1 MLSVETQVGIR
12 MKDFGRREPLSY
24 KLVYELPGDPTPLAA
39 TTDHPQPELAHLE
52 TKIAKTGYVAG
63 NSMIVEVALYH
74 APQPFPNFRQWL
86 MHQPQ
91 KYLPD
96 LLQFG
101 QESLTDGLAQHEE
114 FAVLPGLST
123 NMREPQKV
131 KCFPFPR
138 SFRFVA
144 AKRPNSIRRVL
155 SG

>member
-1 MLSVETQVGIR
+1 
-12 MKDFGRREPLSY
+12 
-24 KLVYELPGDPTPLAA
+24 
-39 TTDHPQPELAHLE
+39 
-52 TKIAKTGYVAG
+52 
-63 NSMIVEVALYH
+63 MIVEVALYH

-86 MHQPQ
+86 MHEPP

-131 KCFPFPR
+131 KCFRLSFPSLLQVR
-138 SFRFVA
+138 CGKTPEYLDVVPVRTSAVV
-144 AKRPNSIRRVL
+144 PSILGETALRRRDTETPAPCRRH
-155 SG
+155 SEPR

>member
-1 MLSVETQVGIR
+1 
-12 MKDFGRREPLSY
+12 MKDFGQREPLSY
-24 KLVYELPGDPTPLAA
+24 KLVHELPGDPTPLAA

-86 MHQPQ
+86 MHKPP

-123 NMREPQKV
+123 NVREP
-131 KCFPFPR
+131 PG
-138 SFRFVA
+138 S
-144 AKRPNSIRRVL
+144 
-155 SG
+155 